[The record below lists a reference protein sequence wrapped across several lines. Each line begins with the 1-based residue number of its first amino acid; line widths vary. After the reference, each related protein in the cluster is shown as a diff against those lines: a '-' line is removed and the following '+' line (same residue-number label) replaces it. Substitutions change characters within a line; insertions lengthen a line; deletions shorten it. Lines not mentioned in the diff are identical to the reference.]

1 MSESKNK
8 AGVLAL
14 IFSFL
19 FPIIGVICYFV
30 KRNDVVNPNAYLQAA
45 LAGFVVGLILNFVCL

>member
-1 MSESKNK
+1 MSEENNK

-19 FPIIGVICYFV
+19 FPIVGVICYFV
-30 KRNDVVNPNAYLQAA
+30 KKNDVVNPNAYLQAA
-45 LAGFVVGLILNFVCL
+45 LVGFVVGLILNFVCL